1 MKNTVYTRNMIAAA
15 LAGMMVLTGCGSASA
30 AQKETAVPSA
40 DPSAETTENTKGAW
54 EVNNKLLSL
63 DKNPEAK
70 AAFERAIEGL
80 DGYSYE
86 AIALLGTQV
95 VAGTNYS
102 ILVRGTAV
110 TPDAK
115 PVYQIITVYED
126 VTGKAEI
133 TDTKDLTEASEEG
146 TTGALEVN
154 DGEYDLNKNTDVQ
167 AVFDKALADLVGDSY
182 EPVAYTGS
190 QVVAGTTYYAIYRC
204 VPAVQDPKDSFV
216 LITATESPDG
226 TVELGDITT
235 IFPADDA
242 MADADN
248 SGEQIAAPFH
258 TVDTLED
265 AEKETGIELL
275 VPESINGS
283 TAVEYQVYDEGMLE
297 VLYED
302 ADGNIIARVRKISG
316 QQDNLSGDYN
326 EYSVAKDV
334 TSGDITVSV
343 RGGNDKLYVA
353 EWNAND
359 ASYAL
364 SVEDGMEESA
374 LLETVSSIQ

>member
-1 MKNTVYTRNMIAAA
+1 MIAAA

-40 DPSAETTENTKGAW
+40 NPSAETTENTEGAW

-126 VTGKAEI
+126 VTGKTEI

-182 EPVAYTGS
+182 EPVAYIGS

-248 SGEQIAAPFH
+248 SGEQIPAPFH
-258 TVDTLED
+258 IVDTLED